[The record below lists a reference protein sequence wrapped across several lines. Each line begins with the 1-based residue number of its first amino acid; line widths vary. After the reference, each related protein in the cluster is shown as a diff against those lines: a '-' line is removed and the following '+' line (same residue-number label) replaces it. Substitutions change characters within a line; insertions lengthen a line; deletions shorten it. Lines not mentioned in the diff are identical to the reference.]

1 MILLMKM
8 HAVVFGNTANYEAVY
23 ETVTK
28 EEGPS
33 IKIVDSQQFIVTGI
47 RGYLSLKVVHFVM
60 NLHTL
65 PRTFYISR
73 YVLVRMLFW
82 MIRVTQNV
90 IDVMT

>member
-1 MILLMKM
+1 MAKL
-8 HAVVFGNTANYEAVY
+8 TENYRKVY
-23 ETVTK
+23 EPVTK

-33 IKIVDSQQFIVTGI
+33 IKIADSQQFTVTNI

-73 YVLVRMLFW
+73 YVRLMFYFLGTNTFV
-82 MIRVTQNV
+82 
-90 IDVMT
+90 